1 MRYYKNIYTFW
12 IAMIV
17 LSMIMAGVWYYWD
30 EMRITPVQVVQDD
43 DRTIQEIG
51 EEYLVKAWDRNE
63 AELRD
68 ILRDISKGRWG
79 VDRKMRE
86 WCARVRITSALSYGL
101 YGQQMGDTHHNRH
114 EITCDNFYLSMPWY
128 DMKG

>member
-43 DRTIQEIG
+43 DRTTQEIG

-68 ILRDISKGRWG
+68 ILRDISKGKLRAS
-79 VDRKMRE
+79 RKMRE

-101 YGQQMGDTHHNRH
+101 YGQQIGDTHRNRH
-114 EITCDNFYLSMPWY
+114 ELTCDRYYLSMPWY
-128 DMKG
+128 DMD